1 MDNTTPSGFRHAPVS
16 KFLVEV
22 IGGCSIAA
30 ALLNVRTVN
39 LPPLWRAV
47 VSSCTFGSVGHTVIG
62 TWLLYRMRII
72 ERHSGSPKYAAFVFI
87 SLIASALLQAGA
99 HRFLNFKMSGPYA
112 ILFAMLCQFHHII
125 PASSRFP
132 LFGTTVSDK
141 IYVYL
146 AAAQMMLANASVVTP
161 CICGLTSGLLYVSNV
176 GNIKTWRFPFW
187 RKSRPAPSF
196 NTSSNATADAS
207 IGSSSSSRVP
217 QPTGDVRQRSAEQEI
232 QVSEENINAMSSMFP
247 NVSRDAV
254 ASALISAKNDMNRAA
269 DILLNMGD

>member
-1 MDNTTPSGFRHAPVS
+1 
-16 KFLVEV
+16 
-22 IGGCSIAA
+22 
-30 ALLNVRTVN
+30 
-39 LPPLWRAV
+39 
-47 VSSCTFGSVGHTVIG
+47 
-62 TWLLYRMRII
+62 MRIL

-87 SLIASALLQAGA
+87 SLVTSALLQAGA

-112 ILFAMLCQFHHII
+112 MLFAMLYQFHHII
-125 PASSRFP
+125 PAASRFP

-146 AAAQMMLANASVVTP
+146 AAAQMMLANTSIVTP
-161 CICGLTSGLLYVSNV
+161 CICGLTSGLLYVSNI

-187 RKSRPAPSF
+187 RKSRPTPPSS
-196 NTSSNATADAS
+196 NTSSSSNATVDTS
-207 IGSSSSSRVP
+207 IGSSTSHMS
-217 QPTGDVRQRSAEQEI
+217 QPTGDLRQRSTEQEI

-247 NVSRDAV
+247 NASRDAV